1 MGLWDHLTLAEG
13 YEAHLKRLKAVVD
26 EVPVPGLMGT
36 RLRYDI
42 LGERY
47 AYPRPEGMR
56 VRNTFIVKPGREIPL
71 RVYWPDVDGRPPVIL
86 YAHGG
91 GFVAGSH
98 DSHDMIIAQLAQ
110 ATGAV
115 VVSVH
120 YRRTPENPYPA
131 MHEDCYEALEWTA
144 SNGELL
150 GWDASRLSVA
160 GDSAG
165 GLLSTA
171 LCIMSK
177 RRNGPR
183 IRHQALIYGV
193 YDFDLERPY
202 YRTAKDTTLT
212 LDAIRNLAPAY
223 LAAHPEAI
231 ADPVATPLSAKRE
244 DLEGLPPAYMLNG
257 EYDILLEEELEYAE
271 LLRAA
276 GVDVKVD
283 VVPGTMH
290 GLLRAIDICPPARA
304 AFDRM
309 CADIATH
316 LRQP

>member
-1 MGLWDHLTLAEG
+1 MNPWDHLALAEG

-26 EVPVPGLMGT
+26 EVPIPGLTGR

-71 RVYWPDVDGRPPVIL
+71 RVYWPKTDATPPVIL
-86 YAHGG
+86 YSHGG

-98 DSHDMIIAQLAQ
+98 DSHDMITAQLAQ

-131 MHEDCYEALEWTA
+131 MQEDCYEALEWTA
-144 SNGELL
+144 ANGALL
-150 GWDASRLSVA
+150 GWNSGRLSVA

-171 LCIMSK
+171 LCMMA
-177 RRNGPR
+177 RRRGGPG

-193 YDFDLERPY
+193 FDFDLERPY
-202 YRTAKDTTLT
+202 YRTARDTTLT
-212 LDAIRNLAPAY
+212 LEAIRELAPAY
-223 LAAHPEAI
+223 LAAHPEAVT
-231 ADPVATPLSAKRE
+231 DPVATPLSAKRH
-244 DLEGLPPAYMLNG
+244 DLEGLPPAYLLNG

-271 LLRAA
+271 LLRCA
-276 GVDVKVD
+276 GVDVKVE

-290 GLLRAIDICPPARA
+290 GLLRAMDICPAARA

-309 CADIATH
+309 CVEIRRH
-316 LRQP
+316 LH